1 MRICDALRIRPGD
14 VVSLVGGGGK
24 TTIMFRLA
32 AELTAAG
39 MTVITTM
46 TTRIF
51 VGQME
56 RAPAHLLLRDEASL
70 FAALPAALAEHGHVL
85 VGGRIGADREK
96 VEGVPPEFVDRLAA
110 GRWAD
115 VIIVEADGSRRL
127 PFKAPAAHEPVVPAS
142 TSILAPLVGLDI
154 LGQPLDAN
162 HAHRPELVAALTGA
176 SEGESITADTVAR
189 VLAHPLGG
197 AKGLPDAARL
207 VPFLNKVDLPGIQ
220 QDAHELAKRLL
231 AHANVDEVI
240 LAAAETEAPAR
251 EVWDRTAAIVLAAG
265 QASRF
270 GSLKQV
276 TPWRGKPLVAHVAQ
290 QALSCA
296 DIDTVVATVG
306 AESERVKGALAPY
319 AADGG
324 LTLARVEDWA
334 EGQSR
339 SAAAGLRAALATA
352 SGPLSAA
359 VFLLAD
365 QPYVT
370 PELLSALIQRHRETR
385 ALAVAPRFDGKRGN
399 PVLFDRRSF
408 PLFEVLAGD
417 EGGRSILRER
427 EGEMAF
433 VDWPTG
439 EILRDIDTP
448 EDYDAESAGRR

>member
-176 SEGESITADTVAR
+176 SEGESITA
-189 VLAHPLGG
+189 
-197 AKGLPDAARL
+197 AARL

-306 AESERVKGALAPY
+306 AERERVKGALAPY